1 MVYNMD
7 IISTLTKAL
16 DKLNS
21 KSKILKTK
29 ITNDMQERDN
39 LNNAIEE
46 IKLKIQNLDYTIQQ
60 SEKELE
66 DLDSTIQQ
74 TKGGYER
81 ILEAG
86 ETLMSIVSQNLPN
99 IDN

>member
-16 DKLNS
+16 EKLNS
-21 KSKILKTK
+21 KSEILKTK
-29 ITNDMQERDN
+29 ITSDIQERQN

-46 IKLKIQNLDYTIQQ
+46 IKLKIKDLDYTIQK

-99 IDN
+99 MDN